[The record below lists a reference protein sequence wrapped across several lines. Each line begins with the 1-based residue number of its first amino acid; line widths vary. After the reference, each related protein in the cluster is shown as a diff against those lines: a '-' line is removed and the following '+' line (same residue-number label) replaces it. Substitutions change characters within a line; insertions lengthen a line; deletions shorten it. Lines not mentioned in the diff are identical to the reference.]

1 MEHFYTSTTAAKTIL
16 FPNHHIYIYI
26 KNLITT
32 GKLVSTLI
40 GILSTTKFENYFS
53 LFENIAKNLQKEYS
67 ILNKMFAEAFSCVK
81 DAATELLRIWECLY
95 NYFILKRIRSVI
107 LSNLQTDNSI
117 HVTSPDNGRVAL
129 ILNKAD
135 YYTKVNAILSDG
147 YKIQF
152 PSN

>member
-1 MEHFYTSTTAAKTIL
+1 
-16 FPNHHIYIYI
+16 
-26 KNLITT
+26 
-32 GKLVSTLI
+32 
-40 GILSTTKFENYFS
+40 
-53 LFENIAKNLQKEYS
+53 
-67 ILNKMFAEAFSCVK
+67 MFADAFSCVK
-81 DAATELLRIWECLY
+81 DAATELLRIWECPY
-95 NYFILKRIRSVI
+95 NYFILKRTRSVI